1 MQHTTTGSTGST
13 HQQPT
18 TKRKR
23 MPNINSLDAG
33 HNTHRLT
40 IHYFI
45 YLLIQD
51 FTTKCLLELYLKKK
65 KKTPL
70 LEIRNVKLIK
80 ILH

>member
-65 KKTPL
+65 KNSV
-70 LEIRNVKLIK
+70 IRDTKC
-80 ILH
+80 